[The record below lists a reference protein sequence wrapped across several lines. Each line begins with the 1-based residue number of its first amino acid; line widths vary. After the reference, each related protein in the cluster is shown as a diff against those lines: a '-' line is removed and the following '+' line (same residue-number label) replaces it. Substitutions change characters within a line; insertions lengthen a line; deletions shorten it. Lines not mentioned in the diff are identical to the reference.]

1 MPAPSVNRTPATE
14 AMKSSQRIC
23 TPPAASI
30 GRSPCELPCVARS
43 RPGRSRCVALRR
55 RQPPHSAQPD
65 PIGPGH
71 PVSGYLVERFLPA
84 RETDSP
90 EHLNTVMADLQMMV
104 QLGSRE
110 RTLAEYRAL
119 LEQAG
124 FEFRGSPPG
133 PLSGVVE
140 GVAS

>member
-1 MPAPSVNRTPATE
+1 MSHYGAGNRLIAPS
-14 AMKSSQRIC
+14 
-23 TPPAASI
+23 
-30 GRSPCELPCVARS
+30 
-43 RPGRSRCVALRR
+43 
-55 RQPPHSAQPD
+55 D

-71 PVSGYLVERFLPA
+71 PVSGYLVERFLRA
-84 RETDSP
+84 RVTDSP
-90 EHLNTVMADLQMMV
+90 EHLNTVMTDLQMMV

-124 FEFRGSPPG
+124 FEFRGSLPG
-133 PLSGVVE
+133 PLYRIVE